1 MFLLSTNDD
10 KKRLTKR
17 ILAAREDP
25 QQREELLREQDFF
38 IRRCAS
44 KAAGR
49 SIGREEEAY
58 AEAML
63 AFDDAVMKYTPLKG
77 DFWAFAARS
86 IRNRVIDCMRKENRQ
101 RFPLPFSSLERE
113 TDGGETIPFEA
124 EDPRPVVSEVSLE
137 IEALSGELAAF
148 GLSFWDLPKA
158 SPKTR
163 KTRSACL
170 QVIRCLCETGPLC
183 RQLLEKKRLPGGELL
198 AALHINDKLLERHRA
213 YIIAGVLIS
222 RGGYEV
228 LRDYLYGSEE

>member
-44 KAAGR
+44 KAAGK

-113 TDGGETIPFEA
+113 TDGGETLPFEA

-163 KTRSACL
+163 KTRSA
-170 QVIRCLCETGPLC
+170 
-183 RQLLEKKRLPGGELL
+183 
-198 AALHINDKLLERHRA
+198 
-213 YIIAGVLIS
+213 
-222 RGGYEV
+222 
-228 LRDYLYGSEE
+228 